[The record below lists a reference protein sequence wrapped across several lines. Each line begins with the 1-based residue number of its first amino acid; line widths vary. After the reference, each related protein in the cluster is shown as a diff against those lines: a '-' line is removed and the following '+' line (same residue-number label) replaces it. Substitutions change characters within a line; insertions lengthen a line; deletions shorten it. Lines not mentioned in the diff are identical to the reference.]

1 MTTPPAIDK
10 QNTTKYGAA
19 GRPILRMG
27 MQEEL
32 PKRLACRA
40 GMSTGRNHTVYAP
53 SSWANDAHIP
63 IENRNK
69 RRLP

>member
-27 MQEEL
+27 SAKTISPVVPECLVTEQ
-32 PKRLACRA
+32 R
-40 GMSTGRNHTVYAP
+40 
-53 SSWANDAHIP
+53 
-63 IENRNK
+63 
-69 RRLP
+69 